1 MKKTYKII
9 CLSQSGKEITTGV
22 SPMWYGIT
30 PEQMQFLSMGMCV
43 GLKAQHKRARVEV
56 YEKQEHNGETYF
68 VNVRTVR

>member
-1 MKKTYKII
+1 
-9 CLSQSGKEITTGV
+9 
-22 SPMWYGIT
+22 MWYGIT

>member
-9 CLSQSGKEITTGV
+9 CLSHSGKEIPTS

-30 PEQMQFLSMGMCV
+30 PEQMQFLSMGICV